1 MGGSQIQTNM
11 SNSNG
16 ETPLQEAVSI
26 ITIVS
31 ILAAV
36 GCYVGAAN
44 HVPLIT
50 PAVAWTAGQVYSF
63 CPSLGYLRG
72 DRAPILAASAAV
84 GIVLFL
90 LTIPFSYW
98 LANVFARAGYASID
112 RQTIQLKR
120 FRQRRKNTKRDGDS
134 FTIGEGGG

>member
-1 MGGSQIQTNM
+1 M

-44 HVPLIT
+44 HLPLIT
-50 PAVAWTAGQVYSF
+50 PTIAWIARQVYLS
-63 CPSLGYLRG
+63 CPSLAYLRG
-72 DRAPILAASAAV
+72 DQVPILAASAAV
-84 GIVLFL
+84 GLLLFL

-98 LANVFARAGYASID
+98 LANVFSRAGYARMD
-112 RQTIQLKR
+112 RQ
-120 FRQRRKNTKRDGDS
+120 
-134 FTIGEGGG
+134 

>member
-1 MGGSQIQTNM
+1 M

-44 HVPLIT
+44 LPLIT
-50 PAVAWTAGQVYSF
+50 PAIAWIASQVYLSF
-63 CPSLGYLRG
+63 PSLAYLRG
-72 DRAPILAASAAV
+72 DQVPILAASAAL
-84 GIVLFL
+84 GLLLFL

-98 LANVFARAGYASID
+98 LANVFSRAGYARMD
-112 RQTIQLKR
+112 RQTNQLRR
-120 FRQRRKNTKRDGDS
+120 FRERHKNSKRDGDS
-134 FTIGEGGG
+134 FTIG

>member
-1 MGGSQIQTNM
+1 MGGSQIQANM

-31 ILAAV
+31 ILGAV

-44 HVPLIT
+44 RVPLIT
-50 PAVAWTAGQVYSF
+50 PAVAWTANQIYTF
-63 CPSLGYLRG
+63 CPSLAYLRG
-72 DRAPILAASAAV
+72 DQVPTLAASAAV
-84 GIVLFL
+84 GLSLFL

-98 LANVFARAGYASID
+98 LANVFSRAGYASMD

-134 FTIGEGGG
+134 FTID